1 MYIDTVLRQMRISLH
16 VTVEGF
22 NRADIQYSLQL
33 IFPDQEQI
41 LMLYGASFVTDTV
54 FLYLGHILTT
64 AERFREIIIGI
75 LHELISHVDF
85 LSFQDEESLGQTVS
99 EPCGT
104 F

>member
-33 IFPDQEQI
+33 IFPDQNKYWCS
-41 LMLYGASFVTDTV
+41 MVPPVTDTV

-64 AERFREIIIGI
+64 RNA
-75 LHELISHVDF
+75 SVK
-85 LSFQDEESLGQTVS
+85 
-99 EPCGT
+99 
-104 F
+104 